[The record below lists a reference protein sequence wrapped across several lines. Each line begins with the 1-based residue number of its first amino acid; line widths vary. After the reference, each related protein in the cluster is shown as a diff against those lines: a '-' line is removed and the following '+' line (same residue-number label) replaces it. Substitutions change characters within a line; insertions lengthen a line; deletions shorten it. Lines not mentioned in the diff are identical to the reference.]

1 MNSKMVIIIHKEI
14 AARNDHETPQFIS
27 NFGSSLH
34 TVVGLGLPFV
44 HTDSSVQKFKWISD
58 VR

>member
-1 MNSKMVIIIHKEI
+1 MVIIIHKEI